1 MPTGGKKSQQKAAN
15 IKLAQEHVQC
25 YGGYITDA
33 EDFFKFFAQYLTA
46 ILLSN
51 PEVGSEKDLPRAFK
65 IPFEDRSD
73 ITEAI
78 IKSIKIWMHDIRDNT
93 SLTIPI
99 PAPLYS
105 LFLPLCNP
113 HVMSAAGVC
122 TISVQSE
129 LVDIKQEEKKIALAL
144 FGEKGFFK
152 EKWGWHIY
160 SGLAYKDKPSHYLVN
175 HKEKTKKGHKSTKL
189 TYAIDPRQVGRAQLG
204 GQLVGTFNVS
214 GLTNDVLCRYQEI
227 VDAHLKYLP
236 SIDLEDEAKKY
247 LHGYLDITTKAGVP
261 TLSMKERALV
271 CVKLLKHSDGK
282 SILGAACVNFLTY
295 NPTLCDVACFSNIL
309 ALNKQAEA
317 SMGAQPGQIPSPDAY
332 AAVLFAFLCRT
343 NPALIM
349 HSWDGHPEQLFKMI
363 QSLAYT
369 NFDKTLAPMCF
380 AESLNFHR
388 DARMIRR
395 ESRSGHDTYVLNIL
409 TMGNDSDAPL
419 NRVYKQFAEDIK
431 KTNGEKVFEH
441 VASCSRFLDRIA
453 HEFSSFQVTCH
464 MNSVDTTR
472 YQLDSRVTA
481 IAFNPNPGAGSDI
494 FRVKED
500 IGDVPITNEISKVH
514 GQYFTK
520 DLKVP
525 RSKVDDLSICWEIG
539 FVETNGK
546 LTEYLSLPSADDI
559 EKFYFVDPNR
569 FGSQFQEDDVRKM
582 MTIGKNYDFLS
593 HVPDLESKISTLQ
606 DNFIFPIFNGDV
618 HAGFA
623 EGKTGEEIAIHLA
636 HCCGYKTIGTRS
648 GDHEKKVV
656 HTSARNATG
665 NVHSHT
671 AQIADFVGQKGG
683 WGGILDVLGG
693 IGGTIADAVFPGTG
707 KMVTAGVGAVSKLV
721 DSI

>member
-25 YGGYITDA
+25 YGGTIRDGD
-33 EDFFKFFAQYLTA
+33 EFFRFFAQYLTA

-51 PEVGSEKDLPRAFK
+51 PEVGSERDLPRAFK
-65 IPFEDRSD
+65 IPFEYRTD

-78 IKSIKIWMHDIRDNT
+78 IKAIQIWMHDIRDNT

-113 HVMSAAGVC
+113 HVMSAAGIC
-122 TISVQSE
+122 TISIQSP
-129 LVDIKQEEKKIALAL
+129 LVDISQEEKKIALAL

-160 SGLAYKDKPSHYLVN
+160 TGLSYKDKPSYYLVN
-175 HKEKTKKGHKSTKL
+175 NKEKLKKGHKSTKL
-189 TYAIDPRQVGRAQLG
+189 TYAIDPRQVGRAQLSG
-204 GQLVGTFNVS
+204 KLVGTFNVS

-236 SIDLEDEAKKY
+236 SIDLETEAQKY

-261 TLSMKERALV
+261 TLEMKERALV

-317 SMGAQPGQIPSPDAY
+317 SMGAHPGQIPSPEAY
-332 AAVLFAFLCRT
+332 AAVLYAFLCRT
-343 NPALIM
+343 NPSLVM
-349 HSWDGHPEQLFKMI
+349 HSWEDNPEKLYKMI

-395 ESRSGHDTYVLNIL
+395 ESRSGHDTYVLNIML
-409 TMGNDSDAPL
+409 LGKDADAPL
-419 NRVYKQFAEDIK
+419 NRIYKQFEQEIK
-431 KTNGEKVFEH
+431 GGNGEEVFKH
-441 VASCSRFLDRIA
+441 IASCAQFLDRTA

-464 MNSVDTTR
+464 MNSIDTTR

-481 IAFNPNPGAGSDI
+481 IAFNPNPNVGSDI
-494 FRVKED
+494 FRVQSD
-500 IGDVPITNEISKVH
+500 ISDVPVNNMISRVH
-514 GQYFTK
+514 AQYFTK
-520 DLKVP
+520 DLNVP
-525 RSKVDDLSICWEIG
+525 ESKIKDLPIDWVIAYEKDKKIESQLESPTDTELYFFIERSKIG
-539 FVETNGK
+539 GPAIG
-546 LTEYLSLPSADDI
+546 SDI
-559 EKFYFVDPNR
+559 LIDMRVV
-569 FGSQFQEDDVRKM
+569 G
-582 MTIGKNYDFLS
+582 TNYDFLS

-618 HAGFA
+618 HSAFA
-623 EGKTGEEIAIHLA
+623 EGKSGEETAIHLA

-665 NVHSHT
+665 KVHSHT